1 MLDIEAE
8 VHRSLVAAGDSGV
21 PPCPQAPTVH
31 GGDSDSSIATP
42 HALRVL
48 IVDDALSTRRCLRAM
63 LEHCE
68 DFDVIGEA
76 GDGIAG
82 ISHDEVL
89 QPDLVLLDLLM
100 PMVGGGRALQE
111 LP

>member
-1 MLDIEAE
+1 
-8 VHRSLVAAGDSGV
+8 
-21 PPCPQAPTVH
+21 
-31 GGDSDSSIATP
+31 
-42 HALRVL
+42 
-48 IVDDALSTRRCLRAM
+48 M